1 MEPIRLIIV
10 DDHAL
15 FRKGLIS
22 LLQSEAGL
30 DVVGEAANGQQGV
43 ALAEHEQPDVVL
55 LDLQM
60 PRMSGIEAAQ
70 WIRTVAPQA
79 GVLMLTVSEE
89 DEDLLAA
96 IRAGVRGYLLKNADA
111 DDLIRAIHRIHQG
124 DSVISPE
131 VTGMLLESVRKSP
144 LPPADAGPLTAR
156 EADIY
161 QLLSAGQTNRQ
172 IATALM
178 LTENTVKS
186 HVRHVLRK
194 LGVHSRTQLAASRRD
209 AL

>member
-1 MEPIRLIIV
+1 MEQIRLIIV

-22 LLQSEAGL
+22 LLQNESDL
-30 DVVGEAANGQQGV
+30 VVVGEASDGLQGSTV
-43 ALAEHEQPDVVL
+43 AEREQPDVIL

-60 PRMSGIEAAQ
+60 PGMSGIEAAQ
-70 WIRTVAPQA
+70 RIRTVAPKA
-79 GVLMLTVSEE
+79 GVIMLTVSEE

-96 IRAGVRGYLLKNADA
+96 IRSGVRGYLLKNADA
-111 DDLIRAIHRIHQG
+111 DDLIRAIHRVYQG

-131 VTGMLLESVRKSP
+131 VTGMLLDSVRKAP

-186 HVRHVLRK
+186 HVRHILRK

-209 AL
+209 SQ